1 MKGESKMG
9 KTTDK
14 EFSVKELIKK
24 GDRAASK
31 RQHADH
37 KERVLEQ
44 KGQAVNPKGGLTPA

>member
-1 MKGESKMG
+1 MG